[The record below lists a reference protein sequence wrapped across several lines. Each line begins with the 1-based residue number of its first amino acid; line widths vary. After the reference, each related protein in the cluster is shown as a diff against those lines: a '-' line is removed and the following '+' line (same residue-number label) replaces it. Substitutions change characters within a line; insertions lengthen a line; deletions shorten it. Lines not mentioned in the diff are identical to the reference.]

1 MSYPLNELIWQE
13 FEEVVIS
20 LCEEIL
26 GMGTIK
32 FTEGT
37 DGGRDAKFT
46 GTANNFP
53 SNTNP
58 WSGKFIIQAKHTNKV
73 GASCSDSEFKTT
85 LTKEVLN
92 IKALKDSKK
101 LDHYLIFTNRKLTG
115 VQDPKIED
123 FIDEEL
129 NVNNQVLGIERINKW
144 LKDYPH
150 IAKRHNLLRLLLPL
164 QFYEEDLKEIV
175 LTFCEID
182 FDCDEIKTI
191 ERKNNRISIEQKN
204 KLNSMSQAYFH
215 DSFQKSMKE
224 FSYIEDFFKDPKN
237 RKLNKKY
244 NNTIDDIQSKI
255 LVKRHEFKAFE
266 EILEFLYDYIFSL
279 HINTL
284 KDDRRLIRV
293 FLHYMYFHCDIG
305 VTKWV

>member
-1 MSYPLNELIWQE
+1 MSYPLHELTWQE
-13 FEEVVIS
+13 FEEVVTSI
-20 LCEEIL
+20 CEEIL
-26 GMGTIK
+26 GTGTIIFSDGK
-32 FTEGT
+32 

-53 SNTNP
+53 SNINS

-73 GASCSDSEFKTT
+73 EASCSDSEFKTT
-85 LTKEVLN
+85 LNKEVSS
-92 IKALKDSKK
+92 IKYLSKDKK
-101 LDHYLIFTNRKLTG
+101 LDHYLIFTNRKLG
-115 VQDPKIED
+115 GMQDPKIED
-123 FIDEEL
+123 FIDENL
-129 NVNNQVLGIERINKW
+129 NINNQVLGIERINKW
-144 LKDYPH
+144 LKDYPL
-150 IAKRHNLLRLLLPL
+150 IAKRHNLSRFLLPL

-182 FDCDEIKTI
+182 FECEKIKLI
-191 ERKNNRISIEQKN
+191 ERKNDRILVEKKN
-204 KLNSMSQAYFH
+204 ELNSMSQAYFN
-215 DSFQKSMKE
+215 DSFQRSMKE

-255 LVKRHEFKAFE
+255 LVKRDEFKTFE

-279 HINTL
+279 HIDTL

-305 VTKWV
+305 VTK

>member
-1 MSYPLNELIWQE
+1 MNYPLHELDWQE
-13 FEEVVIS
+13 FEEVVTSI
-20 LCEEIL
+20 CEDIL
-26 GMGTIK
+26 GTGTIIFSDGK
-32 FTEGT
+32 

-53 SNTNP
+53 STASP
-58 WSGKFIIQAKHTNKV
+58 WIGKFIIQAKHTNKI

-85 LTKEVLN
+85 LNKEVSN
-92 IKALKDSKK
+92 IKDLNDDKK
-101 LDHYLIFTNRKLTG
+101 LDHYLIFTNRKLG
-115 VQDPKIED
+115 GMQDPKIED
-123 FIDEEL
+123 FIDKQL

-144 LKDYPH
+144 LKDNPS
-150 IAKRHNLLRLLLPL
+150 IVKRHNLSRLLLPL

-191 ERKNNRISIEQKN
+191 ERKNNRISIEAKN
-204 KLNSMSQAYFH
+204 ELNSMSQKYF
-215 DSFQKSMKE
+215 DNAFQKSMKE
-224 FSYIEDFFKDPKN
+224 FSYIENFFKDPKN
-237 RKLNKKY
+237 RRLNKKY

-255 LVKRHEFKAFE
+255 LVKRDEFKTFE
-266 EILEFLYDYIFSL
+266 EILEFLYDYIFNL
-279 HINTL
+279 HIDTL

-305 VTKWV
+305 VME